1 MMSDFPT
8 IKTGTYRHSKT
19 GNLYEVLG
27 VAFQTESEEPLV
39 IYRPLY
45 KTDYELFARPYE
57 MFVENVEIN
66 GEIKPRF
73 EKVDE

>member
-1 MMSDFPT
+1 MSDFPT
-8 IKTGTYRHSKT
+8 IETGTYRHSKT

-27 VAFQTESEEPLV
+27 VAFQAESEEPLV

-57 MFVENVEIN
+57 MFVEEVEIS
-66 GEIKPRF
+66 GVRQPRF
-73 EKVDE
+73 MKVEY